1 MNLIYHKRKLTDI
14 FKRNRTKQNGKRLK
28 SFVLGCHE
36 AINDFN
42 LGFKKWKNFL
52 AQTLSLPYLSGN
64 ELIAYAKITLQRTS
78 VSLK

>member
-1 MNLIYHKRKLTDI
+1 MTDI

-42 LGFKKWKNFL
+42 HKKMEKLPCSNPLSSVPFWKRINRL
-52 AQTLSLPYLSGN
+52 RKNYTPKNIGILEVNG
-64 ELIAYAKITLQRTS
+64 T
-78 VSLK
+78 